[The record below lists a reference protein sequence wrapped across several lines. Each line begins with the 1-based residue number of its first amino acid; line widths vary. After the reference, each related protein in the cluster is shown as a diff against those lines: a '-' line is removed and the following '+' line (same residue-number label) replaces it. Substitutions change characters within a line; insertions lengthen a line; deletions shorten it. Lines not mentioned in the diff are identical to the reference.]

1 MTIVKLTQVITNAP
15 IVVRNMYRPID
26 PIGLNIPADGTTAVS
41 APKAVAPPEPIP
53 PNAPHFM
60 LSQNGLAK
68 AKPLKVQS

>member
-1 MTIVKLTQVITNAP
+1 
-15 IVVRNMYRPID
+15 MYRPID